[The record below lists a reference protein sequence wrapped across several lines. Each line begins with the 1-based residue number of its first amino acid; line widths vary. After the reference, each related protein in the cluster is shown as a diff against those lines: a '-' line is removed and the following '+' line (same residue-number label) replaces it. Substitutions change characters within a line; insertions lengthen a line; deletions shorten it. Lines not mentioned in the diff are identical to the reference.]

1 MASYTDAITQFNPYV
16 QQLPVELMMKVG
28 MQKQAQY
35 DAGVQ
40 KIQSYIDNVA
50 GLETARPQDKEYLES
65 KLGELGNKLRTVAAG
80 DFSNQQLV
88 NSVTGMTG
96 QIIKDPYIQSAVY
109 SSAKIKKNAKEM
121 EEAKKKGEL
130 APENVDDYNIQ
141 LNKYMNGQLGDRFD
155 GQYIPYRDV
164 FKKLKEI
171 GDSVGIDGTKIEE
184 LFETDANGNKIPE
197 YAKDAKGNFLLDK
210 QGQKI
215 FTGFKWNPIATTE
228 TLKGK
233 DAAKILAAFDAA
245 LTPADYQQLAMTGR
259 WRYKNKTPEQLA
271 YESEHVYDDKLKD
284 LDAAI
289 EEQKIYLTI
298 AEGATVPNQEDI
310 QKHAMFYNSLSK
322 QRDMVAKNAQKAAE
336 SALSDPDQARANLY
350 TSTYL
355 SGISLAMASQDRE
368 IDKDVSPL
376 FTVFDAN
383 RKYDMQ
389 LAENQASNYWKKMN
403 YLQNE
408 RQIKISE
415 RNAAREDFIAQ
426 MKYGIG
432 ADGKPVGL
440 PDEIDLDAEGAP
452 EELVSQVNKSYSN
465 LVQQTDDYA
474 YQLTAKFVKG
484 IKGNENLTPAQVNER
499 IADMLKANKTPMI
512 PGESNKTLTRIAG
525 HVLAKYNKD
534 KNSIPPQT
542 AALVKKYIASL
553 EQTTYAR
560 ASMQNIDAEAAKI
573 AKEEGIDVTAI
584 KDVEKRIKPLTIT
597 VNPLD
602 RSAGI
607 YAKREGERK
616 ITLDKSDVQ
625 KLAMIAQVNG
635 SLLSTE
641 EDKTQ
646 ARIAQQQLN
655 LKYGSKTTDA
665 IFERVF
671 TKGGGAIGPVAEIA
685 SMYEDLHSAKLT
697 KIKAKLYK
705 DASYVTQGSRLPLYT
720 DESNKAIVGDKLSTI
735 LNKYKGTLT
744 EADREAL
751 VKGVT
756 EGKFK
761 ANLDTRGVGLGGE
774 TVHYLEINDK
784 VIPINAQDYMFLSNM
799 APPEN
804 RGVPPF
810 VRYIDK
816 TGTSNITGV
825 ENPNVGNLFKDADF
839 TNFKSNR
846 YTLTGDFVR
855 DDDPSTNLY
864 WLKIYKHDKL
874 GKEPTK
880 PISYPFPIS
889 RVDENDAINPKLRSI
904 ASGINNNVL
913 EQIEK

>member
-1 MASYTDAITQFNPYV
+1 MASYTDAISQFNPYV
-16 QQLPVELMMKVG
+16 QQLPVDLMMKVG

-35 DAGVQ
+35 DQGVQ

-65 KLGELGNKLRTVAAG
+65 KLGELGGKLRTVAAG

-121 EEAKKKGEL
+121 EEARKKGEL

-141 LNKYMNGQLGDRFD
+141 LNKYMNGELGDRFD

-184 LFETDANGNKIPE
+184 LFETDENGKKIPE
-197 YAKDAKGNFLLDK
+197 YAKDAKGNFLLDSS
-210 QGQKI
+210 GQKI
-215 FTGFKWNPIATTE
+215 FKGYKWNPIATTE
-228 TLKGK
+228 ALKGK

-245 LTPADYQQLAMTGR
+245 LTPADYQQMAMTGR

-289 EEQKIYLTI
+289 EQQKIYLTI
-298 AEGATVPNQEDI
+298 AEGATTPNQEDI
-310 QKHAMFYNSLSK
+310 QKHASFYNSLSK

-368 IDKDVSPL
+368 IDKDVNPL

-389 LAENQASNYWKKMN
+389 LAENQASNYWKKLN
-403 YLQNE
+403 YLQAE
-408 RQIKISE
+408 RQLKISE
-415 RNAAREDFIAQ
+415 RNANREDFIAQ

-465 LVQQTDDYA
+465 LVAQTDNYA

-484 IKGNENLTPAQVNER
+484 IEGNENLTPAQVNEK
-499 IADMLKANKTPMI
+499 IANMLKANKTPMI

-525 HVLAKYNKD
+525 YVLAKYNKD

-542 AALVKKYIASL
+542 ASLVNKYINSL

-560 ASMQNIDAEAAKI
+560 ASMQGIDAEATKI
-573 AKEEGIDVTAI
+573 AKEEGIDVASI
-584 KDVEKRIKPLTIT
+584 KDVEKRIKPLTIS
-597 VNPLD
+597 VNPID
-602 RSAGI
+602 RSVGLS
-607 YAKREGERK
+607 AKYEGARNV
-616 ITLDKSDVQ
+616 TLDKSDVQ
-625 KLAMIAQVNG
+625 KLAMIAQVKS
-635 SLLSTE
+635 SLASTE
-641 EDKTQ
+641 EDKIQ
-646 ARIAQQQLN
+646 ARVAQQQLN
-655 LKYGSKTTDA
+655 LKYGDKITNA

-671 TKGGGAIGPVAEIA
+671 TKAGAIGPVAEIA
-685 SMYEDLHSAKLT
+685 NMYGDLHNAKLT

-720 DESNKAIVGDKLSTI
+720 DESNKAVVGDKLSAI

-744 EADREAL
+744 EADRDAL

-761 ANLDTRGVGLGGE
+761 ANLDTRGVGLGGD
-774 TVHYLEINDK
+774 TVHYLEVNDK
-784 VIPINAQDYMFLSNM
+784 VIPINAQDYIFLSNM

-810 VRYIDK
+810 VRYIDRV
-816 TGTSNITGV
+816 GTSNLTGI
-825 ENPNVGNLFKDADF
+825 ENPNAGNLFKDADF
-839 TNFKSNR
+839 TNYKSNR

-855 DDDPSTNLY
+855 DDDPNTNLY

-874 GKEPTK
+874 GKERTK
-880 PISYPFPIS
+880 VIPYPRPIS
-889 RVDENDAINPKLRSI
+889 RVDNNDAINPQLRSI